1 MSKLIITKL
10 KEYKTELIFRGFYDG
25 KRFYQIGLESVEDLD
40 TAVVGNI
47 YVGRVKDVVKNIN
60 AAFVEYRKGEVGYF
74 SLNENQNPIFL
85 NPKTSDK
92 ICQGDLL
99 LIQVLKEAVKTKE
112 PVLTSNI
119 SLTGKYVV
127 LNVSKSGVGFSNKIK
142 NTAFKNEVRKTL
154 SEVFDETLDKP
165 NENYGVIVRTNAV
178 NADISDIKEELFLLL
193 NKFRSMQNEAKFRTC
208 FTVMHREDYNYL
220 KSIKGAYTGEIT
232 EIITDNE
239 QIYKNIQTYLDEQG
253 LTDYKG
259 CLRFYEDSLLP
270 LHKLYNIE
278 SLMKEI
284 TDKKVWLKSGAYLV
298 IEPTEAMVVIDVN
311 TGKCIK
317 GKDLRNTILNV
328 NLEAAKEIAYQIRLR
343 NLSGIILI
351 DFINMEQ
358 EEDKKQLMSVL
369 NEYLLKDRIKTA
381 LVDMTKLD
389 LVEITRKKTEPPIAE
404 QMRNVFVQ

>member
-25 KRFYQIGLESVEDLD
+25 KRFYQVGLESVEGLD

-47 YVGRVKDVVKNIN
+47 YVGRVRDVVKNIN

-85 NPKTSDK
+85 NSKTSDK

-99 LIQVLKEAVKTKE
+99 LIQILKEAVKTKE

-127 LNVSKSGVGFSNKIK
+127 LNVSKSGIGFSNKIK
-142 NTAFKNEVRKTL
+142 NTAFKHQVKKALT
-154 SEVFDETLDKP
+154 EVFDENLDKP
-165 NENYGVIVRTNAV
+165 NENYGAIVRTNAV
-178 NADISDIKEELFLLL
+178 NADLSDIKEELFRLL
-193 NKFRSMQNEAKFRTC
+193 NQFRSMQNEAKFRTC
-208 FTVMHREDYNYL
+208 FTVMYREDYNYL

-239 QIYKNIQTYLDEQG
+239 QIYKNTQTYLDEQG
-253 LTDYKG
+253 LTDYMG
-259 CLRFYEDSLLP
+259 CLRFYQDSLLP

-311 TGKCIK
+311 TGKCIR

-369 NEYLLKDRIKTA
+369 NEYLLKDRIKTT

-389 LVEITRKKTEPPIAE
+389 IVEITRKKTEPPIAE
-404 QMRNVFVQ
+404 QMRNIFVQ